1 MIYENNTNVG
11 TAKVYLQGISSTLG
25 GKKCIGTF
33 AIKPAE
39 IMSTTITVPESVA
52 YDGSK
57 TEVNITVRQVL
68 PQLSVFAF
76 LYYRK
81 YNISNISK
89 DMREAVKCQIHTV
102 HYV

>member
-57 TEVNITVRQVL
+57 TEASEYLKKSDIKVPGLRKL
-68 PQLSVFAF
+68 LDLQLN
-76 LYYRK
+76 LK
-81 YNISNISK
+81 KLKN
-89 DMREAVKCQIHTV
+89 
-102 HYV
+102 